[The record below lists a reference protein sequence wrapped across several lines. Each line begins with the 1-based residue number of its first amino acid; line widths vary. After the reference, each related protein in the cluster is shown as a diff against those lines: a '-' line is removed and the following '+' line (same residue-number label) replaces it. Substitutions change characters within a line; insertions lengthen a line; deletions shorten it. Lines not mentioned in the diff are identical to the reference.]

1 MIKINLDKNK
11 RYLLA
16 CSFGPDSMALF
27 DLLIINKYNF
37 EVAHVN
43 YGLRAEAVDET
54 SKLTQ
59 YCEEKGIKLH
69 IYKVEEEIIRN
80 IEEKCREIRYD
91 FFQKIIEKHRLDAL
105 LVAHNQDDNIETF
118 FLQKNRHNIVERY
131 GLETTAIIKNC
142 TVIRPLL
149 DVKKADLLKY
159 CDDNNVP
166 YAIDSSNL
174 SDKFLRNK
182 IRHNVVSK
190 MDDNARQV
198 AVEEIK
204 NLNLKLLES
213 HNRIK
218 AIRTTKIADLLKYTD
233 EELAYYFTIRCRELV
248 SGYELALKQVKEFKK
263 VMESNKPNVTIKLNK
278 GLFFVKSYD
287 LAEIKLLPKTTN
299 YAYIIEKPCKFEC
312 EYFVLDF
319 TKDSSNRNVKL
330 EDYPITIRNACKDDI
345 VKIKNYHASMR
356 REFINWKMPND
367 LRSKWP
373 VIINKNN
380 EIIYV
385 PRYNSSFKPDS
396 NTNFYVKL

>member
-43 YGLRAEAVDET
+43 YGLRAEAAEET

-69 IYKVEEEIIRN
+69 IYKVEEEITRN

-118 FLQKNRHNIVERY
+118 FLQKNRHNIVEKY
-131 GLETTAIIKNC
+131 GLEETTFLKKC

-149 DVKKADLLKY
+149 GVSKADLLKY
-159 CDDNNVP
+159 CDDNKVP

-182 IRHNVVSK
+182 IRHNVVAK
-190 MDDNARQV
+190 MDANARQV

-218 AIRTTKIADLLKYTD
+218 SENRKNVEDLLKYSD
-233 EELAYYFTIRCRELV
+233 EELAYHFTAQCRAFVPGFEL
-248 SGYELALKQVKEFKK
+248 SLKQVKEFRN
-263 VMESNKPNVTIKLNK
+263 VLTSDKPNVTIKLKK

-287 LAEIKLLPKTTN
+287 LAEIKMLPKETN
-299 YAYIIEKPCKFEC
+299 YAFIIEKPCKFEC

-319 TKDSSNRNVKL
+319 TKDTSNRNVKTI
-330 EDYPITIRNACKDDI
+330 DYPLTIRSASKEDKVRIKDYYI
-345 VKIKNYHASMR
+345 SMR
-356 REFINWKMPND
+356 REFINWKMPNE
-367 LRSKWP
+367 LRAKWP
-373 VIINKNN
+373 VIVNKDG

-385 PRYNSSFKPDS
+385 PRYNVDFKPDL
-396 NTNFYVKL
+396 NTNFYVKV

>member
-27 DLLIINKYNF
+27 DLLISNEYDF

-43 YGLRAEAVDET
+43 YGLREEADDET
-54 SKLTQ
+54 IKLTE
-59 YCEEKGIKLH
+59 YCKEKGINL
-69 IYKVEEEIIRN
+69 YVFRVEEKITRN

-91 FFQKIIEKHRLDAL
+91 FFKKIIEKHRLDAL

-118 FLQKNRHNIVERY
+118 FLQKNRHNIVEKY
-131 GLETTAIIKNC
+131 GLDYVTNIKKC

-159 CDDNNVP
+159 CDDNEVP

-218 AIRTTKIADLLKYTD
+218 SVRTTKIADLLKYSD
-233 EELAYYFTIRCRELV
+233 EELAYRFTIRCRELA

-263 VMESNKPNVTIKLNK
+263 VMESSKPNVTIKLKK

-287 LAEIKLLPKTTN
+287 LVEIKSLPRKTN
-299 YAYIIEKPCKFEC
+299 YAFIIDKPCKFEC

-330 EDYPITIRNACKDDI
+330 EDYPITIRNACSNDI
-345 VKIKNYHASMR
+345 VKIKDYHASMR
-356 REFINWKMPND
+356 REFINWKMPSD
-367 LRSKWP
+367 LRRKWP
-373 VIINKNN
+373 VILNKNN

-385 PRYNSSFKPDS
+385 PRYNSSFKPDL

>member
-27 DLLIINKYNF
+27 DLLIKNKYNF

-69 IYKVEEEIIRN
+69 AYKVEEEIIRN

-131 GLETTAIIKNC
+131 GLETTTIIKNC

-204 NLNLKLLES
+204 NLNFKLLES

-319 TKDSSNRNVKL
+319 TQDSSNRNVKL

>member
-27 DLLIINKYNF
+27 DLLIKNKYNF
-37 EVAHVN
+37 EIAHVN
-43 YGLRAEAVDET
+43 YGLRVEAAEET

-59 YCEEKGIKLH
+59 YCEEKGIKMH
-69 IYKVEEEIIRN
+69 IYQVEEEINRN

-91 FFQKIIEKHRLDAL
+91 FFKKIIEKHRLDAL

-118 FLQKNRHNIVERY
+118 FLQKNRHNIVEKY
-131 GLETTAIIKNC
+131 GLQENGFIKNY

-149 DVKKADLLKY
+149 GVSKTDLLKY
-159 CDDNNVP
+159 CDDNGVP
-166 YAIDSSNL
+166 YAIDSSNM
-174 SDKFLRNK
+174 SNKFLRNK
-182 IRHNVVSK
+182 IRHNVVAK
-190 MDDNARQV
+190 MDANARQV

-213 HNRIK
+213 HNLIK
-218 AIRTTKIADLLKYTD
+218 SQNTKDVKNLLIYND
-233 EELAYYFTIRCRELV
+233 EALAYHFTMQCRVFIPGFEL
-248 SGYELALKQVKEFKK
+248 SLKQVKEFRN
-263 VMESNKPNVTIKLNK
+263 VLLSDKPNVTIKLK
-278 GLFFVKSYD
+278 SGLFFVKSYD
-287 LAEIKLLPKTTN
+287 LAEIKMLPKETN
-299 YAYIIEKPCKFEC
+299 YAFIIDKPCKFEC

-319 TKDSSNRNVKL
+319 TKDTSNRNVC
-330 EDYPITIRNACKDDI
+330 EQDYPLMIRNASKDDK
-345 VKIKNYHASMR
+345 VKIKNYYVSMR
-356 REFINWKMPND
+356 REFINWKMPSD

-373 VIINKNN
+373 VILNKNN

-385 PRYNSSFKPDS
+385 PRYNVNFKPDL

>member
-16 CSFGPDSMALF
+16 CSYGPDSMALF
-27 DLLIINKYNF
+27 DLLIKNGYNF

-43 YGLRAEAVDET
+43 YGLREEASDET
-54 SKLTQ
+54 EKLTQ
-59 YCEEKGIKLH
+59 YCDEKGIKMYVL
-69 IYKVEEEIIRN
+69 KVEERITRN

-91 FFQKIIEKHRLDAL
+91 FFKKIIEKHRLDAL

-118 FLQKNRHNIVERY
+118 FLQKNRHNIVEKY
-131 GLETTAIIKNC
+131 GLDSVTLIKKC

-149 DVKKADLLKY
+149 DCKKADLLKY
-159 CDDNNVP
+159 CDENWVP

-174 SDKFLRNK
+174 SDNFLRNK
-182 IRHNVVSK
+182 IRHNVVAK
-190 MDDNARQV
+190 MDENARQV

-204 NLNLKLLES
+204 NLNLNLLES

-218 AIRTTKIADLLKYTD
+218 AERKTKVKELLKYTD
-233 EELAYYFTIRCRELV
+233 EDLAYHFTIMGREYV
-248 SGYELALKQVKEFKK
+248 SDFELSLRQVKELRN
-263 VMESNKPNVTIKLNK
+263 VMLSEKPNVTIKLKK

-287 LAEIKLLPKTTN
+287 LVEIKHLPKETN
-299 YAYIIEKPCKFEC
+299 YAFIIDKPCKFEC

-319 TKDSSNRNVKL
+319 SEDSSNRNIKL
-330 EDYPITIRNACKDDI
+330 EDYPITIRNASKEDK
-345 VKIKNYHASMR
+345 VKIKDYYVSMR
-356 REFINWKMPND
+356 REFINWKMPID

-380 EIIYV
+380 EIVYV
-385 PRYNSSFKPDS
+385 PRYNASFKPDS
-396 NTNFYVKL
+396 NTNFYVK

>member
-27 DLLIINKYNF
+27 DLLIYNKYNF

-43 YGLRAEAVDET
+43 YGLRVEAAEET

-69 IYKVEEEIIRN
+69 IYKVEEDITRN

-118 FLQKNRHNIVERY
+118 FLQKNRHNIVEKY
-131 GLETTAIIKNC
+131 GLEETTFIKNC
-142 TVIRPLL
+142 KVIRPLL
-149 DVKKADLLKY
+149 GVSKADLLKY
-159 CDDNNVP
+159 CEENRVP

-182 IRHNVVSK
+182 IRHNLVAK
-190 MDDNARQV
+190 MGTNARQV
-198 AVEEIK
+198 AVEEIE

-218 AIRTTKIADLLKYTD
+218 SENRKNVNDLLKYSD
-233 EELAYYFTIRCRELV
+233 EELAYHFTTQCRALVPGFEL
-248 SGYELALKQVKEFKK
+248 SLKQVKEFRN
-263 VMESNKPNVTIKLNK
+263 VLVSDKPNVTIKLKK

-287 LAEIKLLPKTTN
+287 FAEIKMLPKETN
-299 YAYIIEKPCKFEC
+299 YAFIIDKPCQFEC

-319 TKDSSNRNVKL
+319 TKDTSNRNVKAD
-330 EDYPITIRNACKDDI
+330 DYPLTIRNASKEDK
-345 VKIKNYHASMR
+345 VKIKDYYVSMR
-356 REFINWKMPND
+356 REFINWKMPNE
-367 LRSKWP
+367 LRAKWP
-373 VIINKNN
+373 VIVNKDG
-380 EIIYV
+380 EIVYV
-385 PRYNSSFKPDS
+385 PRYNVNFKPDL
-396 NTNFYVKL
+396 NTNFYVKA

>member
-1 MIKINLDKNK
+1 MIEINLDKNK

-27 DLLIINKYNF
+27 DLLIYNKYNF

-43 YGLRAEAVDET
+43 YGLRVEAAEET

-69 IYKVEEEIIRN
+69 IYKVEEDITRN

-118 FLQKNRHNIVERY
+118 FLQKNRHNIVEKY
-131 GLETTAIIKNC
+131 GLEETTFIKNC
-142 TVIRPLL
+142 KVIRPLL
-149 DVKKADLLKY
+149 GVSKADLLKY
-159 CDDNNVP
+159 CEENRVP

-182 IRHNVVSK
+182 IRHNLVAK
-190 MDDNARQV
+190 MGTNARQV
-198 AVEEIK
+198 AVEEIE

-218 AIRTTKIADLLKYTD
+218 SENRKNVNDLLKYSD
-233 EELAYYFTIRCRELV
+233 EELAYHFTTQCRALVPGFEL
-248 SGYELALKQVKEFKK
+248 SLKQIKEFRN
-263 VMESNKPNVTIKLNK
+263 VLASDKPNVTIKLKK

-287 LAEIKLLPKTTN
+287 LAEIKMLPKETN
-299 YAYIIEKPCKFEC
+299 YAFIIDKPCKFEC

-319 TKDSSNRNVKL
+319 TKDTSNRNVKAD
-330 EDYPITIRNACKDDI
+330 DYPLTIRNASREDK
-345 VKIKNYHASMR
+345 VKIKDYYVSMR
-356 REFINWKMPND
+356 REFINWKMPNE
-367 LRSKWP
+367 LRAKWP
-373 VIINKNN
+373 LIVNKDG
-380 EIIYV
+380 EIVYV
-385 PRYNSSFKPDS
+385 PRYNVNFKPDL
-396 NTNFYVKL
+396 NTNFYVKA

>member
-43 YGLRAEAVDET
+43 YGLRAEAKEET

-59 YCEEKGIKLH
+59 YCEQKGVKLH
-69 IYKVEEEIIRN
+69 IYKVEEEITRN

-118 FLQKNRHNIVERY
+118 FLQKNRHNIVEKY
-131 GLETTAIIKNC
+131 GLDETSFIKNYM
-142 TVIRPLL
+142 VIRPLL
-149 DVKKADLLKY
+149 GVSKADLLKY
-159 CDDNNVP
+159 CDDNGVP
-166 YAIDSSNL
+166 YAIDSSNMC
-174 SDKFLRNK
+174 DKFLRNK
-182 IRHNVVSK
+182 IRHNVVAK
-190 MDDNARQV
+190 MDTNARQV

-218 AIRTTKIADLLKYTD
+218 FENKKNVKELLEYND
-233 EELAYYFTIRCRELV
+233 EELAYHFTIRCRTYIPSFEL
-248 SGYELALKQVKEFKK
+248 SLKQVKEFRN
-263 VMESNKPNVTIKLNK
+263 VLMSDKPNVTIKLKK

-287 LAEIKLLPKTTN
+287 LAEIKILPKETS
-299 YAYIIEKPCKFEC
+299 YAYIIEKPCKFDC
-312 EYFVLDF
+312 EYFALDF
-319 TKDSSNRNVKL
+319 TNDASNRNVKDS
-330 EDYPITIRNACKDDI
+330 DYPLTIRNASKDDK
-345 VKIKNYHASMR
+345 VKVKDYYVSMR
-356 REFINWKMPND
+356 REFINWKMPSE

-373 VIINKNN
+373 VILNNKG
-380 EIIYV
+380 EIIYA
-385 PRYNSSFKPDS
+385 PRYNANFKPNLDI
-396 NTNFYVKL
+396 NFYVKI

>member
-1 MIKINLDKNK
+1 MIEINLDKNK

-27 DLLIINKYNF
+27 DLLIYNKYNF

-43 YGLRAEAVDET
+43 YGLRVEAAEET

-69 IYKVEEEIIRN
+69 IYKVEEDITRN

-118 FLQKNRHNIVERY
+118 FLQKNRHNIVEKY
-131 GLETTAIIKNC
+131 GLEETTFIKNC
-142 TVIRPLL
+142 KVIRPLL
-149 DVKKADLLKY
+149 GVSKADLLKY
-159 CDDNNVP
+159 CEENRVP

-182 IRHNVVSK
+182 IRHNLVAK
-190 MDDNARQV
+190 MGTNARQV
-198 AVEEIK
+198 AVEEIE

-218 AIRTTKIADLLKYTD
+218 SENRKNVNDLLKYSD
-233 EELAYYFTIRCRELV
+233 EELAYHFTTQCRALVPGFEL
-248 SGYELALKQVKEFKK
+248 SLKQVKEFRN
-263 VMESNKPNVTIKLNK
+263 VLVSDKPNVTIKLKK

-287 LAEIKLLPKTTN
+287 LAEIKMLPKETN
-299 YAYIIEKPCKFEC
+299 YAFIIDKPCKFEC

-319 TKDSSNRNVKL
+319 TKDASNRNVKAD
-330 EDYPITIRNACKDDI
+330 DYPLTIRNASKEDK
-345 VKIKNYHASMR
+345 VKIKDYYVSMR
-356 REFINWKMPND
+356 REFINWKMPNE
-367 LRSKWP
+367 LRAKWP
-373 VIINKNN
+373 VIVNKDG
-380 EIIYV
+380 EIVYV
-385 PRYNSSFKPDS
+385 PRYNVNFKPDL
-396 NTNFYVKL
+396 NTNFYVKA

>member
-16 CSFGPDSMALF
+16 CSYGPDSMALF
-27 DLLIINKYNF
+27 NLLIKNEYDF

-43 YGLRAEAVDET
+43 YGLREEADDET
-54 SKLTQ
+54 IKLAE
-59 YCEEKGIKLH
+59 YCKEKGINLH
-69 IYKVEEEIIRN
+69 VFRVEEKITRN
-80 IEEKCREIRYD
+80 IEEKCREIRYN
-91 FFQKIIEKHRLDAL
+91 FFKKIIEKHRLDAL

-131 GLETTAIIKNC
+131 GLETATIIKNC

-159 CDDNNVP
+159 CDDNEVP

-204 NLNLKLLES
+204 ILNLKLLES

-248 SGYELALKQVKEFKK
+248 SGYELTLKQVKEFKK
-263 VMESNKPNVTIKLNK
+263 VMESNKPNVTIKLKK

-319 TKDSSNRNVKL
+319 TKDSSNRNIKL
-330 EDYPITIRNACKDDI
+330 EDYPITIRNAYKDDI

-385 PRYNSSFKPDS
+385 PRYNSSFKPDL

>member
-16 CSFGPDSMALF
+16 CSYGPDSMALF
-27 DLLIINKYNF
+27 NLLIINEYNF

-43 YGLRAEAVDET
+43 YGLREEADSET
-54 SKLTQ
+54 SKLTE
-59 YCEEKGIKLH
+59 YCKEKGIKLH
-69 IYKVEEEIIRN
+69 VYRVEEKILRN
-80 IEEKCREIRYD
+80 IEEKCREIRYY
-91 FFQKIIEKHRLDAL
+91 FFKKIIEKHRLDAL

-131 GLETTAIIKNC
+131 GLETTTIIKNC

-204 NLNLKLLES
+204 NLNFKLLES

-263 VMESNKPNVTIKLNK
+263 VMESNKPNVTIKLKK

>member
-27 DLLIINKYNF
+27 DLLIKNKYNF

-43 YGLRAEAVDET
+43 YGLREEAVDET

>member
-27 DLLIINKYNF
+27 DLLIKNKYNF

-43 YGLRAEAVDET
+43 YGLRVEAVDET

-59 YCEEKGIKLH
+59 YCKEKGIKLH
-69 IYKVEEEIIRN
+69 VYKVEEEITRN

-118 FLQKNRHNIVERY
+118 FLQKNRHNIVEKY
-131 GLETTAIIKNC
+131 GLEENVFIKNC

-149 DVKKADLLKY
+149 DVSKADLLKY
-159 CDDNNVP
+159 CDDNGVP

-182 IRHNVVSK
+182 IRHSVVAK
-190 MDDNARQV
+190 MDANARQV

-213 HNRIK
+213 HNGIK
-218 AIRTTKIADLLKYTD
+218 SENRKKVEDLLKYSD
-233 EELAYYFTIRCRELV
+233 EELAYHFTMQCRSFVPGFEL
-248 SGYELALKQVKEFKK
+248 SLKQVKEFRN
-263 VMESNKPNVTIKLNK
+263 VLISDKPNVTTKLKK

-287 LAEIKLLPKTTN
+287 LAEIKMLPKETN
-299 YAYIIEKPCKFEC
+299 YAFIIEKPCKFEC
-312 EYFVLDF
+312 KYFVLDF
-319 TKDSSNRNVKL
+319 TKDASNRNVKA
-330 EDYPITIRNACKDDI
+330 EDYPLTIRNASKEDK
-345 VKIKNYHASMR
+345 VKIKDYYVSMR
-356 REFINWKMPND
+356 REFINWKMPNE
-367 LRSKWP
+367 LRAKWP
-373 VIINKNN
+373 VIVNKDG
-380 EIIYV
+380 EIVYV
-385 PRYNSSFKPDS
+385 PRYNANFKPDL
-396 NTNFYVKL
+396 NTNFYVKA

>member
-16 CSFGPDSMALF
+16 CSYGPDSMALF
-27 DLLIINKYNF
+27 NLLIKNEYDF

-43 YGLRAEAVDET
+43 YGLREEADDET
-54 SKLTQ
+54 IKLAE
-59 YCEEKGIKLH
+59 YCKEKGINLH
-69 IYKVEEEIIRN
+69 VFRVEEKITRN
-80 IEEKCREIRYD
+80 IEEKCREIRYN
-91 FFQKIIEKHRLDAL
+91 FFKKIIEKHRLDAL

-131 GLETTAIIKNC
+131 GLETATIIKNC

-149 DVKKADLLKY
+149 DVNKADLLKY
-159 CDDNNVP
+159 CDDNEVP

-198 AVEEIK
+198 VVEEIK

-218 AIRTTKIADLLKYTD
+218 SIRTTKIADLLKYSD
-233 EELAYYFTIRCRELV
+233 EELAYHFTIRCRELV

-263 VMESNKPNVTIKLNK
+263 VMESSKPNVTIKNKK
-278 GLFFVKSYD
+278 GLFFVKSYN
-287 LAEIKLLPKTTN
+287 LVEIKSLPRETN
-299 YAYIIEKPCKFEC
+299 YAFIIDKPCKFEC

-330 EDYPITIRNACKDDI
+330 EDYPITIRNACSNDI
-345 VKIKNYHASMR
+345 VKIKDYHASMR

-367 LRSKWP
+367 LRCKWP
-373 VIINKNN
+373 VILNKNN

-385 PRYNSSFKPDS
+385 PRYNSSFKPDL

>member
-1 MIKINLDKNK
+1 MVKINLDKNK

-27 DLLIINKYNF
+27 DLLIKNKYNF

-43 YGLRAEAVDET
+43 YGLRVEAVDET

-59 YCEEKGIKLH
+59 YCEEKGFKLH
-69 IYKVEEEIIRN
+69 VYKVEEEITRN

-118 FLQKNRHNIVERY
+118 FLQKNRHNIVEKY
-131 GLETTAIIKNC
+131 GLEENAFIKNC
-142 TVIRPLL
+142 AVIRPLL
-149 DVKKADLLKY
+149 GVSKADLLKY
-159 CDDNNVP
+159 CDDNGVP

-182 IRHNVVSK
+182 IRHNVVAK
-190 MDDNARQV
+190 MDANARQV

-213 HNRIK
+213 HNH
-218 AIRTTKIADLLKYTD
+218 TKSENRKKVEDLLKYSD
-233 EELAYYFTIRCRELV
+233 EELAYHFPMQCRAFVVGFEL
-248 SGYELALKQVKEFKK
+248 SLKQVKEFRN
-263 VMESNKPNVTIKLNK
+263 VLISDKPNVTIKLKK

-287 LAEIKLLPKTTN
+287 LAEIKMLPKETN
-299 YAYIIEKPCKFEC
+299 YAFIIEKPCKFEC

-319 TKDSSNRNVKL
+319 TKDTSNRNVKAN
-330 EDYPITIRNACKDDI
+330 DYPLTIRNASKEDK
-345 VKIKNYHASMR
+345 VKIKDYCVSMR
-356 REFINWKMPND
+356 REFINWKMPNE
-367 LRSKWP
+367 LRAKWP
-373 VIINKNN
+373 VIVNKDG
-380 EIIYV
+380 EIVYV
-385 PRYNSSFKPDS
+385 PRYNANFKPDL
-396 NTNFYVKL
+396 NTNFYVKA

>member
-1 MIKINLDKNK
+1 
-11 RYLLA
+11 
-16 CSFGPDSMALF
+16 MALF

-43 YGLRAEAVDET
+43 YGLRAEAAEET

-69 IYKVEEEIIRN
+69 IYKVEDEITCN

-118 FLQKNRHNIVERY
+118 FLQKNRHNIVEKY
-131 GLETTAIIKNC
+131 GLEETTFIKKC

-149 DVKKADLLKY
+149 SVNKADLLKY
-159 CDDNNVP
+159 CDENMVP

-182 IRHNVVSK
+182 IRHNVVAK
-190 MDDNARQV
+190 MDANARQV

-218 AIRTTKIADLLKYTD
+218 SENRKNVEDLLEYSD
-233 EELAYYFTIRCRELV
+233 EELAYHFTTQCRALVPGFEL
-248 SGYELALKQVKEFKK
+248 SLKQVKEFRN
-263 VMESNKPNVTIKLNK
+263 VLTSDKPNVTIKLKK

-287 LAEIKLLPKTTN
+287 LAEIKMLPKETN
-299 YAYIIEKPCKFEC
+299 YAFIIEKPCKFEC
-312 EYFVLDF
+312 KYFVLDF
-319 TKDSSNRNVKL
+319 TKDTSNRNVKM
-330 EDYPITIRNACKDDI
+330 EDYPLTIRNASKEDK
-345 VKIKNYHASMR
+345 VKIKDYYVSMR
-356 REFINWKMPND
+356 REFINWKMPNE
-367 LRSKWP
+367 LRAKWP
-373 VIINKNN
+373 VIVNKDG

-385 PRYNSSFKPDS
+385 PRYNADFKPDL
-396 NTNFYVKL
+396 NTNFYVKV

>member
-1 MIKINLDKNK
+1 MVKINLDKNK

-27 DLLIINKYNF
+27 DLLIKNKYNF

-43 YGLRAEAVDET
+43 YGLRVEAAEET

-69 IYKVEEEIIRN
+69 IYKVEEEITRN

-118 FLQKNRHNIVERY
+118 FLQKNRHNIVEKY
-131 GLETTAIIKNC
+131 GLEETTFIKKC

-149 DVKKADLLKY
+149 GVSKADLLKY
-159 CDDNNVP
+159 CDENMVP

-182 IRHNVVSK
+182 IRHNVVAK
-190 MDDNARQV
+190 MDLNARQV
-198 AVEEIK
+198 AVEEIQ
-204 NLNLKLLES
+204 NLNFKLLES

-218 AIRTTKIADLLKYTD
+218 HENRKNVKDLLKYSD
-233 EELAYYFTIRCRELV
+233 EELAYHFTTQCRALVPGFEL
-248 SGYELALKQVKEFKK
+248 SLKQVKEFRN
-263 VMESNKPNVTIKLNK
+263 VLTSDKPNVTIKLKK

-287 LAEIKLLPKTTN
+287 LAEIKMLPKETN
-299 YAYIIEKPCKFEC
+299 YAFIIEKPCKFEC

-319 TKDSSNRNVKL
+319 TKDTSNRNVKA
-330 EDYPITIRNACKDDI
+330 EDYPLTIRNASKEDKVRIKDYY
-345 VKIKNYHASMR
+345 VSMR
-356 REFINWKMPND
+356 REFINWKMPNE
-367 LRSKWP
+367 LRAKWP
-373 VIINKNN
+373 VIVNKDG

-385 PRYNSSFKPDS
+385 PRYNADFKPDL
-396 NTNFYVKL
+396 NTNFYVKV

>member
-27 DLLIINKYNF
+27 DLLTKNKYNF

-43 YGLRAEAVDET
+43 YGLRVEAAEET

-69 IYKVEEEIIRN
+69 IYKVEEEITRN

-118 FLQKNRHNIVERY
+118 FLQKNRHNIVEKY
-131 GLETTAIIKNC
+131 GLEETTFIKKC

-149 DVKKADLLKY
+149 GVSKADLLKY
-159 CDDNNVP
+159 CDENGVP

-182 IRHNVVSK
+182 IRHNVVAK
-190 MDDNARQV
+190 MDTNARQV

-204 NLNLKLLES
+204 DLNLKLLES

-218 AIRTTKIADLLKYTD
+218 SENRKKIQDLFKYSN
-233 EELAYYFTIRCRELV
+233 EELAYHFTAQCRALV
-248 SGYELALKQVKEFKK
+248 SGFELSLKQVKEFRN
-263 VMESNKPNVTIKLNK
+263 VLISDKPNVTIKLKK

-287 LAEIKLLPKTTN
+287 LAEIKMLPKETN
-299 YAYIIEKPCKFEC
+299 YAFIIDKPCKFEC

-319 TKDSSNRNVKL
+319 RKDASNRNVKA
-330 EDYPITIRNACKDDI
+330 EDYPLTIRNASKDDK
-345 VKIKNYHASMR
+345 VKIKDFYVSMR
-356 REFINWKMPND
+356 REFINWKMPSE
-367 LRSKWP
+367 LRNKWP
-373 VIINKNN
+373 VIVNKNG

-385 PRYNSSFKPDS
+385 PRYNANFKPDL
-396 NTNFYVKL
+396 NTNFYVKA